1 MRRPPGLA
9 AGFIQ
14 VLRTADFLRLWIGQV
29 VSMLG
34 DRLDQ
39 MGIVALYAAVGYRS
53 VTGVLAALAALAI
66 APQLAVSMIAGH
78 VIDRYD
84 RRWVLIASDGL
95 RATLVLMLPLAFRM
109 YGTSGVYAVVLA
121 VGTAT
126 AFFTPTKSSIIPR
139 LVTTEGL
146 PAANGLSAITNI
158 LATLIGSFV
167 GAHLAHGL
175 GVDRGR
181 PPTPFFMIDATT
193 YLVSA
198 FLVWRIVADL
208 RPGGVQEK
216 TPRRQLAGLRPLLAG
231 NPEIYWM
238 LGAAVLFWAAA
249 AVVYSAINSFAYV
262 RFHQGVIGIGD
273 MQASLGL
280 GMLLGAFL
288 AGRDHRRS
296 FAAGVWPLLFG
307 TSIALWTLDYAGLWD
322 LALISVVAVGV
333 FAAWLVILVDTELQ
347 RATPDALR
355 GRIFGLKQQLT
366 AVAFIIPSVAFH
378 YDPDID
384 RDLPRLILVSL
395 AVLAFAALVFIVRAT
410 WQALERAHRADWGT
424 PWLNRLDGLN
434 RILCERLHGLEVE
447 ALTLPRSGGVL
458 LAANH
463 ISGLDPMIL
472 IASVNRP
479 LRFLIAEDEYER
491 WWLKW
496 LLRAIGC
503 IPVRPGHSQHV
514 FTAAK
519 RALQAGEVVAL
530 FPEGGIH
537 RPGQFGHLKRGV
549 ALMAE
554 QTGVPVFAAHITGV
568 RGAGLKIPAVFLPD
582 RVRVRGFPGLPYG
595 DQGITPF
602 LDELA
607 SRLDGRV
614 P

>member
-9 AGFIQ
+9 AGFVQ

-39 MGIVALYAAVGYRS
+39 MGIVALYAAVGYGS
-53 VTGVLAALAALAI
+53 VTSALAMLAI

-84 RRWVLIASDGL
+84 RRWVLIASDAL
-95 RATLVLMLPLAFRM
+95 RATLVLMLPLAFRV

-126 AFFTPTKSSIIPR
+126 AFFTPAKSSIIPR
-139 LVTTEGL
+139 LVTTEAL
-146 PAANGLSAITNI
+146 PAANGFSVISNI
-158 LATLIGSFV
+158 LATLIGSFIGV
-167 GAHLAHGL
+167 HLAHDL
-175 GVDRGR
+175 GVDHGK
-181 PPTPFFMIDATT
+181 PPTPFFMIDAAT
-193 YLVSA
+193 YVVSA

-208 RPGGVQEK
+208 RPGGGQEQA
-216 TPRRQLAGLRPLLAG
+216 PRRRLASLRRFLAS

-238 LGAAVLFWAAA
+238 LGAAVLFWTAA
-249 AVVYSAINSFAYV
+249 AVVYSAINGFAYV
-262 RFHQGVIGIGD
+262 RFHRGIIGIGN
-273 MQASLGL
+273 MQASLGV

-296 FAAGVWPLLFG
+296 FAAAVWPLMLG
-307 TSIALWTLDYAGLWD
+307 TSIALWILDYAARWG

-333 FAAWLVILVDTELQ
+333 FAAWLIILVDTELQ

-366 AVAFIIPSVAFH
+366 AVAFIIPGVAFH
-378 YDPDID
+378 YDSDID
-384 RDLPRLILVSL
+384 HDLPRLMVASL
-395 AVLAFAALVFIVRAT
+395 SVLALAALVFMVRAA
-410 WQALERAHRADWGT
+410 WQALERARRADWGV

-434 RILCERLHGLEVE
+434 RILCKRLHGLEVE
-447 ALTLPRSGGVL
+447 GLALPPSGGLL

-479 LRFLIAEDEYER
+479 LRFLIAEDEFER

-496 LLRAIGC
+496 LFRAMGC
-503 IPVRPGHSQHV
+503 IPVRTGHSQHV

-519 RALQAGEVVAL
+519 RALEAGEVVAL

-554 QTGVPVFAAHITGV
+554 QTGAPVFTAHITGV
-568 RGAGLKIPAVFLPD
+568 RGAGLKILAVFLPD
-582 RVRVRGFPGLPYG
+582 RVRVRGFPGLPYR

-602 LDELA
+602 LDEIA
-607 SRLDGRV
+607 RRLDGHV